1 MHSLLA
7 WGALAAERRPGLGQT
22 ADLSAQYMM
31 TSVTKKHDGDLPVVA
46 YRGAVDARANSED
59 IVVWVE
65 NHLESWRQIPHY
77 IGVARGKTF
86 GSAEEDQFLELK
98 GVIVQELEMILASGE
113 CQWPTKDDVHEMM
126 NNVPSLRYISQ
137 LNDGALGNV
146 EHQWHLIYI
155 RWHATLGQLKVKY
168 KELETRNSKTSFLHR
183 W

>member
-1 MHSLLA
+1 MTTSNATKQYSQCPTIAPFDSVHV
-7 WGALAAERRPGLGQT
+7 GAA
-22 ADLSAQYMM
+22 S
-31 TSVTKKHDGDLPVVA
+31 
-46 YRGAVDARANSED
+46 ND

-65 NHLESWRQIPHY
+65 NHLQSWRQIPHY

-86 GSAEEDQFLELK
+86 DAADEDQFLELK

-113 CQWPTKDDVHEMM
+113 CHWPTKDDVHEMM
-126 NNVPSLRYISQ
+126 NNITSLRYISQ

-168 KELETRNSKTSFLHR
+168 KEVGARDSRPGFLHR
-183 W
+183 FTPW

>member
-1 MHSLLA
+1 MTLSTA
-7 WGALAAERRPGLGQT
+7 KRQNTERQL
-22 ADLSAQYMM
+22 
-31 TSVTKKHDGDLPVVA
+31 VA
-46 YRGAVDARANSED
+46 HGGTGNACAGSED

-86 GSAEEDQFLELK
+86 GAAEEAQFLELK

-126 NNVPSLRYISQ
+126 NNVPSLRQISQ
-137 LNDGALGNV
+137 LNEGALSNV

-168 KELETRNSKTSFLHR
+168 KELEVHSPKSGLLHR
-183 W
+183 WMQG

>member
-1 MHSLLA
+1 MKQNSQRPTVAPFGSVHV
-7 WGALAAERRPGLGQT
+7 GAAA
-22 ADLSAQYMM
+22 S
-31 TSVTKKHDGDLPVVA
+31 
-46 YRGAVDARANSED
+46 D

-65 NHLESWRQIPHY
+65 NHLESWRQITHY

-86 GSAEEDQFLELK
+86 DAADEDQFLELK

-113 CQWPTKDDVHEMM
+113 CHWPTKDDVHEMM
-126 NNVPSLRYISQ
+126 NNIPSLRFISQ

-168 KELETRNSKTSFLHR
+168 KEVGARDSKSGFLHR
-183 W
+183 FTPWFA

>member
-1 MHSLLA
+1 MVAHCGSA
-7 WGALAAERRPGLGQT
+7 DASAAS
-22 ADLSAQYMM
+22 D
-31 TSVTKKHDGDLPVVA
+31 
-46 YRGAVDARANSED
+46 D

-77 IGVARGKTF
+77 ITLARGNSF
-86 GSAEEDQFLELK
+86 DSADEDQFLELK

-113 CQWPTKDDVHEMM
+113 CNCPTKDEVHEMM
-126 NNVPSLRYISQ
+126 NNIPSLRYISQ

-168 KELETRNSKTSFLHR
+168 KELEARNPKFGFLHR
-183 W
+183 WSTW

>member
-1 MHSLLA
+1 MV
-7 WGALAAERRPGLGQT
+7 ALRAP
-22 ADLSAQYMM
+22 
-31 TSVTKKHDGDLPVVA
+31 
-46 YRGAVDARANSED
+46 VDAPTASDE

-86 GSAEEDQFLELK
+86 DTADEDQFLELK

-113 CQWPTKDDVHEMM
+113 CHWPTKDEVHEMM
-126 NNVPSLRYISQ
+126 NNIQSLRYISQ
-137 LNDGALGNV
+137 LNEGALGNV

-168 KELETRNSKTSFLHR
+168 KEFEAHSPQPGFLHR
-183 W
+183 WSTW

>member
-1 MHSLLA
+1 M
-7 WGALAAERRPGLGQT
+7 
-22 ADLSAQYMM
+22 
-31 TSVTKKHDGDLPVVA
+31 VA
-46 YRGAVDARANSED
+46 HAHPLDIRASSDD

-86 GSAEEDQFLELK
+86 DNADEDQFPELK

-113 CQWPTKDDVHEMM
+113 CAWPSKDDVHEMI
-126 NNVPSLRYISQ
+126 NNIPSLRYVSQ
-137 LNDGALGNV
+137 LNEGALSNV

-168 KELETRNSKTSFLHR
+168 KELEPRSPKPSFLHR
-183 W
+183 WTAS

>member
-1 MHSLLA
+1 MIA
-7 WGALAAERRPGLGQT
+7 RQAPVNAPA
-22 ADLSAQYMM
+22 
-31 TSVTKKHDGDLPVVA
+31 TSDEIL
-46 YRGAVDARANSED
+46 
-59 IVVWVE
+59 VWVE

-77 IGVARGKTF
+77 IDVARGKTF
-86 GSAEEDQFLELK
+86 DTADEAQFLELK

-137 LNDGALGNV
+137 LNEGALSKV

-168 KELETRNSKTSFLHR
+168 KEFEAQNPKNGFLQR
-183 W
+183 WSSW

>member
-1 MHSLLA
+1 M
-7 WGALAAERRPGLGQT
+7 QI
-22 ADLSAQYMM
+22 M
-31 TSVTKKHDGDLPVVA
+31 TISVTKQHSQEHQILAHCGS
-46 YRGAVDARANSED
+46 VDAHAASDD

-86 GSAEEDQFLELK
+86 DSADEAQFLELK

-113 CQWPTKDDVHEMM
+113 CNWPTKDDVHEMM
-126 NNVPSLRYISQ
+126 NNIPSLRYISQ

-168 KELETRNSKTSFLHR
+168 RKFEARNPKSGFLNRWTS

>member
-1 MHSLLA
+1 MV
-7 WGALAAERRPGLGQT
+7 ALRAP
-22 ADLSAQYMM
+22 
-31 TSVTKKHDGDLPVVA
+31 
-46 YRGAVDARANSED
+46 VDAPTASDE

-86 GSAEEDQFLELK
+86 DTADEDQFLELK

-113 CQWPTKDDVHEMM
+113 CHWPTKDEVHEMM
-126 NNVPSLRYISQ
+126 NNIQSLRYISQ
-137 LNDGALGNV
+137 LNEGALGNV

-168 KELETRNSKTSFLHR
+168 KEFEAPSPQPGFLHR
-183 W
+183 WSTW

>member
-1 MHSLLA
+1 M
-7 WGALAAERRPGLGQT
+7 QI
-22 ADLSAQYMM
+22 M
-31 TSVTKKHDGDLPVVA
+31 TISVTKQHSQEHQILAHCGS
-46 YRGAVDARANSED
+46 VDAHAASDD

-86 GSAEEDQFLELK
+86 DSADEAQFLALK

-113 CQWPTKDDVHEMM
+113 CNWPTKDDVHEMM
-126 NNVPSLRYISQ
+126 NNIPSLRYISQ
-137 LNDGALGNV
+137 LNDGALGNI

-168 KELETRNSKTSFLHR
+168 KELEARNPTSSFLSR
-183 W
+183 WTSW

>member
-1 MHSLLA
+1 MI
-7 WGALAAERRPGLGQT
+7 ALRAQVNTAA
-22 ADLSAQYMM
+22 
-31 TSVTKKHDGDLPVVA
+31 TSD
-46 YRGAVDARANSED
+46 E

-86 GSAEEDQFLELK
+86 DKAQEDQFLELK

-113 CQWPTKDDVHEMM
+113 CHWPTKDDVHEMM
-126 NNVPSLRYISQ
+126 NNIPSLRHISQ
-137 LNDGALGNV
+137 LHEGALGNV

-168 KELETRNSKTSFLHR
+168 KEFEAHKPKTGFLHR
-183 W
+183 WWAW